1 MDIKIVK
8 LVTGEQLLTEFAQ
21 VGPEK
26 VQLTKPMMLIPGPEG
41 IQTMPWLMLAKKE
54 EVVIEKCHIMAVF
67 DPKDELVNGYKQQVG
82 AIVTAPAN
90 ALNDKGKLVL

>member
-1 MDIKIVK
+1 MDVKIVK
-8 LVTGEQLLTEFAQ
+8 LVTGEQLLTEFAI
-21 VGPEK
+21 VGADK
-26 VQLTKPMMLIPGPEG
+26 ARLTKPMMLIPGPEG

-54 EVVIEKCHIMAVF
+54 EVVVEKRHIMAVF

-82 AIVTAPAN
+82 TIVTAPAN